1 MPTVHRMKTKIALI
15 GDSGVGKSSLIRR
28 FVLDEFDDR
37 YLHTLGTKV
46 TKIKLTIPHGVDT
59 EVEMDL
65 MIFDIMGQKGF
76 KDLVKETFFLD
87 AAGVIGVCDLTNRES
102 LDSLQDWIATALEV
116 AGDVPVFMLV
126 NKADLEDKAAYG
138 EDAVAKVAKPW
149 GCPFHYTSAKTGANV
164 DDAFNALAIEILNNA
179 LRMVKARSVAMDLEN
194 RLLETLALR
203 GFLGHTK
210 DELFGI
216 FRGLS
221 YDDLKLALERLERSA
236 LVQVR
241 WLGPADFSVLITSKG
256 VTTVRNRGEGAHDAI
271 QSVG

>member
-1 MPTVHRMKTKIALI
+1 MKTKIALI

-221 YDDLKLALERLERSA
+221 YDELKQALERLERSA